1 LNYRVKKLD
10 LDTWLAAAKQFYDYN
25 YTHYWFYSK
34 HAAER
39 IGAKSEHIAV
49 IDEKDNVVGM
59 SNVRVKELPLGL
71 GGIAYISGGPMVD
84 QGQKQFEQDLQSILI
99 AIQNEYV
106 NNRGLVLRIS
116 QRHKESLHRDVET
129 NIYRRAGFV
138 KHGKTNATMLVDL
151 SFKLEDIRK
160 KLHQKWRNVLNKSE
174 RQNIEI
180 VTGDSSVLFD
190 DFGILFKELVEKKS
204 FDVDMDNDFFQV
216 VQKHSPEQEKF
227 HLAIAYVDKQPIGG
241 HLSSMSGDTS
251 VYLLGATND
260 TGRKLG
266 AAYLLQWHVINES
279 KERGCRWYD
288 LGGIDKENNP
298 FVYLFKER
306 MGGVETD
313 VGLIFQVYSGFKGA
327 LTLWVENIYKAV
339 RRGIKL

>member
-1 LNYRVKKLD
+1 MNYSVEILGLD
-10 LDTWLAAAKQFYDYN
+10 RWLATAKQFNDYS
-25 YTHYWFYSK
+25 YTHYWAYSK
-34 HAAER
+34 QAAER
-39 IGAKSEHIAV
+39 LGAKSEHIAV
-49 IDEKDNVVGM
+49 LDERGNVIAV
-59 SNVRVKELPLGL
+59 SNIRIKALPFGC
-71 GGIAYISGGPMVD
+71 GGIAYISGGPIVD
-84 QGQKQFEQDLQSILI
+84 KEGEKIEENLLSALV
-99 AIQNEYV
+99 AIKNEYIKK
-106 NNRGLVLRIS
+106 RGLVLRVS
-116 QRHKESLHRDVET
+116 QCHRVSSLHISEISV
-129 NIYRRAGFV
+129 YQKAGFV
-138 KHGKTNATMLVDL
+138 EYGKTNATMLVDL

-160 KLHQKWRNVLNKSE
+160 KFHQKWRNVLNKSE

-204 FDVDMDNDFFQV
+204 FDVDMDNDFFQA

-227 HLAIAYVDKQPIGG
+227 HLAIAYVDKKPIGG

-260 TGRKLG
+260 TGRKVG

-288 LGGIDKENNP
+288 LGGIDKDNNP

-306 MGGVETD
+306 MGGIETD
-313 VGLIFQVYSGFKGA
+313 VGLVFQVYSGFKGE
-327 LTLWVENIYKAV
+327 LTLWAENIYRV
-339 RRGIKL
+339 IRRAIKR